1 MEIFADTTPRGE
13 RAPMA
18 GITNKV
24 SSSRALTMLKAGNKR
39 FAADKPVY
47 ERHDQSRRKELKDG
61 QAPFAIILSCAD
73 SRVIPEL
80 VFDTGIGELFVI
92 RVAGNIANTS
102 TIASIE
108 YAVSAIKTK
117 LIVVLGH
124 ESCGAVGAALGG
136 GDAGHNLNH
145 LLAHLTPALNSSPKS
160 RSVNTVVKRN
170 AKLTAEALEERSPTI
185 ASASGVSIRPAFYNL
200 VSGKVDWL

>member
-1 MEIFADTTPRGE
+1 
-13 RAPMA
+13 MA
-18 GITNKV
+18 AIKNKV
-24 SSSRALTMLKAGNKR
+24 SADEALAMLKTGNKR
-39 FAADKPVY
+39 FSTDKPVY
-47 ERHDQSRRKELKDG
+47 ERHDLARRKELRKG

-102 TIASIE
+102 SIASIE
-108 YAVSAIKTK
+108 YAVSAINTK

-124 ESCGAVGAALGG
+124 ESCGAVGAAIGG
-136 GDAGHNLNH
+136 GDLGHNLNH
-145 LLAHLTPALNSSPKS
+145 LLAYLTPALNSSPKS

-170 AKLTAEALEERSPTI
+170 AKLTAKALEERSSTI
-185 ASASGVSIRPAFYNL
+185 ASASDVLIRPAFYNL